1 MEDVLAKSSE
11 VFEKTLTL
19 KSLEKQLNEKLS
31 LVDKK
36 IAKLEREIELVK
48 KVARR

>member
-1 MEDVLAKSSE
+1 MEDVLANSSE

-19 KSLEKQLNEKLS
+19 KSLEKQVNEKLA